1 VPLTIHHLQHYL
13 IIIEGGVGT
22 LFFAIMFAFGSCVRR
37 VVDTV
42 RMTTMWMVAM
52 MITGIL
58 SLSIAALEHSSTS
71 AYGSEFIWNNNSVEF
86 ITRPPTYCIDPQ
98 ALSIFQRRF
107 QCMAQSSAAEE
118 LEQIARTNAFEYF
131 RAHELL
137 AHEFLM
143 KDNNAFRVGSC
154 KDAEFE
160 YIPLLPLHW
169 IASSVDVKKHCS
181 YSALIED
188 VVAYMRYL
196 KSQKSMQQINYE
208 TASSTHQLP
217 IRFSVASTFNLR
229 TAMGTGMPTQV
240 RKGEIYDLVTL
251 FVTTLSIGHYERWP
265 QCPDLL
271 RKSWR
276 YVMELPYVPALSM
289 YDAKLPTATVGSSSS
304 IVTGQRSIN
313 FLFAGRLNLWG
324 PERVCSVR
332 KFVTKLASRS
342 DTVILHVSEPQSM
355 SPTRPELFRDY
366 LSRSVFCIVTKADS
380 YSTSF
385 FYSALHAGCVP
396 IIVSDWFVF
405 AFPWLIRYEEF
416 SIRILEEDFLKNPH
430 EVIDHVF
437 AEYLTHANKDKLS
450 ALQRGIAKWIPF
462 LSFGEVDTTSE
473 GYKLSQSM
481 LFGPN
486 INVPMPVVL
495 KKSVW
500 PWELMLYELRYAQLP
515 EKVHPIV
522 PCYGPFKCTWNG
534 KTLAD
539 VAFAP
544 FNTKVKNKVVSKL
557 AENRTHLC
565 KHSSRLIGHY
575 KIVYF
580 MQCVR
585 ILWPLTPGKLNKLDL
600 PVNSPVDRAVIV
612 NGDEGVR
619 DDALKSSQ
627 LDGED
632 LAFVLNFHALT
643 NMSKAGKWSW
653 TTYPTF
659 DEEKRIRQF
668 T

>member
-1 VPLTIHHLQHYL
+1 MISEARAKPAQPHNTTSALSNSNLNYTADSRTRNSEVEDTIPPPKNNVSVSGVGVLSPLSDDSLMMTPLTAADMALVDEATREDEIHA
-13 IIIEGGVGT
+13 T
-22 LFFAIMFAFGSCVRR
+22 K
-37 VVDTV
+37 
-42 RMTTMWMVAM
+42 
-52 MITGIL
+52 
-58 SLSIAALEHSSTS
+58 
-71 AYGSEFIWNNNSVEF
+71 
-86 ITRPPTYCIDPQ
+86 
-98 ALSIFQRRF
+98 
-107 QCMAQSSAAEE
+107 
-118 LEQIARTNAFEYF
+118 EQICNMLEACALTK
-131 RAHELL
+131 
-137 AHEFLM
+137 
-143 KDNNAFRVGSC
+143 KDFICLRVIGITLDGWDS
-154 KDAEFE
+154 KERV
-160 YIPLLPLHW
+160 LR
-169 IASSVDVKKHCS
+169 ST
-181 YSALIED
+181 
-188 VVAYMRYL
+188 
-196 KSQKSMQQINYE
+196 INRI
-208 TASSTHQLP
+208 L
-217 IRFSVASTFNLR
+217 
-229 TAMGTGMPTQV
+229 TGMPTQV